1 MKLYYSHRSPYVR
14 LVMVAVHW
22 CGLADRI
29 ALMNTIVDI
38 YAPHKLLIRD
48 NPLTKVPTLLLDDGT
63 ALYDSRVICEYLDGC
78 HDGPKLYPGA
88 GLERLQAL
96 RRQALGIGT
105 IDLLLSW
112 LLERNRPD
120 EGRSQPF
127 IDAVLIKYRAVL
139 DRLEAEAGDLASS
152 PFSIGHA
159 AIGTALSYSDFRF
172 GSFDW
177 RAEHDALAAWHADF
191 LKIPAVAADPFFD
204 DLAAAAATK
213 AEQEMAALA
222 QGR

>member
-1 MKLYYSHRSPYVR
+1 VKLYYSHRSPYVR

-22 CGLADRI
+22 CGLAERI

-38 YAPHKLLIRD
+38 HAPHKLLIRD
-48 NPLTKVPTLLLDDGT
+48 NPLTKVPTLVLDDGT
-63 ALYDSRVICEYLDGC
+63 SIYDSRVICEYLDGC
-78 HDGPKLYPGA
+78 HDGPKLYPAA
-88 GLERLQAL
+88 GPERALAL
-96 RRQALGIGT
+96 RRQALGVGT

-127 IDAVLIKYRAVL
+127 IDAVQIKYRAVL
-139 DRLEAEAGDLASS
+139 DCLEAESRDLASS
-152 PFSIGHA
+152 PFRIGHA

-177 RAEHDALAAWHADF
+177 RTGHDALAAWHAEF

-204 DLAAAAATK
+204 DLAAATANK
-213 AEQEMAALA
+213 AKEDMAAA
-222 QGR
+222 PQSR